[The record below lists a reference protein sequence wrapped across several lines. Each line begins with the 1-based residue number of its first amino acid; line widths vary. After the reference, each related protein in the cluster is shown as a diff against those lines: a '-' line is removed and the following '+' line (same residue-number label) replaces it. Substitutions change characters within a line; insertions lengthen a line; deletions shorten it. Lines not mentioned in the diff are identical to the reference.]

1 MSRSRL
7 PINRRRSGSLVFRLI
22 LLGVFIGVG
31 FLISRPANRPPA
43 ATLEFTPMATLTPS
57 AVPTRAPTAVML
69 PTNTAYPNANLTA
82 PTAGIN
88 ASIVDVYLDGQS
100 WDVSQLG
107 NNVGHL
113 QGTGWFGQAG
123 NIALAGHVEMA
134 DGTTGIFRNIE
145 KMAKGDPITLSLGA
159 LQQKYQVTD
168 VKRVKP
174 DDLSVLT
181 PSKADTIT
189 LITCDIGAYNLLQ
202 NTYGDRVVVVA
213 ERVQSKS

>member
-1 MSRSRL
+1 M
-7 PINRRRSGSLVFRLI
+7 GA
-22 LLGVFIGVG
+22 G
-31 FLISRPANRPPA
+31 FLFIQRLRHPPA
-43 ATLEFTPMATLTPS
+43 ATPEVAALPTLTLS
-57 AVPTRAPTAVML
+57 LIPTTAPTARPL
-69 PTNTAYPNANLTA
+69 PTSTPYPRANLTA

-113 QGTGWFGQAG
+113 QGTGWFGKTG
-123 NIALAGHVEMA
+123 NIGLAGHVEMG
-134 DGTTGIFRNIE
+134 DGRSGIFRNIE
-145 KMAKGDPITLSLGA
+145 KMAKGDPIILTLGA

-181 PSKADTIT
+181 PSTVDTIT

-213 ERVQSKS
+213 ERVQSK